1 MSDKRN
7 YDKYKHLIGTK
18 INEWTIL
25 DVICDP
31 NRTNTYL
38 SVQCSCGTVTEL
50 KVTEVTKNIKLDC
63 GCMHR
68 KRLNEKT
75 IKKYEYLINTTING
89 WTILDIVPPSEEC
102 RKTRALC
109 RCRCGTIKKVKL
121 QFLLNGR
128 SKDCGCGRKNT
139 LREIFTNDLVGQ
151 RFGKL
156 VAVEMLKKRNKN
168 GRIVYRC
175 KCDCGNEVNV
185 LGNSLVTYHTLSCG
199 CLVSYYNMHIKQ
211 LLERKEIDFKSEYTI
226 YIDDKYYRFDFYLP
240 QYNLFIEYDG
250 QQHFEPVRFH
260 GNNIEENEH
269 AFRIT
274 QEHDKIKNNY
284 CEEHN
289 INLLRIPY
297 WEKDNIE
304 TIIDN
309 HLQRLSEKGYIAKA
323 I

>member
-1 MSDKRN
+1 M
-7 YDKYKHLIGTK
+7 
-18 INEWTIL
+18 
-25 DVICDP
+25 
-31 NRTNTYL
+31 
-38 SVQCSCGTVTEL
+38 
-50 KVTEVTKNIKLDC
+50 
-63 GCMHR
+63 
-68 KRLNEKT
+68 
-75 IKKYEYLINTTING
+75 
-89 WTILDIVPPSEEC
+89 
-102 RKTRALC
+102 
-109 RCRCGTIKKVKL
+109 
-121 QFLLNGR
+121 LNGR

-156 VAVEMLKKRNKN
+156 VVVEMLKKRNKN

-199 CLVSYYNMHIKQ
+199 CLVSYYNMYIKQ
-211 LLERKEIDFKSEYTI
+211 LLERKGIDFKSEYTI

-260 GNNIEENEH
+260 GNNIEEDER

-284 CEEHN
+284 CEENN

-304 TIIDN
+304 TIIN
-309 HLQRLSEKGYIAKA
+309 SHLQRLSEKGYIAKA